1 MTLCRWIIFLCP
13 HAEHAFAEGP
23 GFEGGE
29 RVLPSSLWL
38 LGERHKRDH
47 EEPGRLI
54 ERQPPEDWLVVTFAI
69 ARLWWRLR
77 EHLQLSTSLA

>member
-1 MTLCRWIIFLCP
+1 MPSTLSRRVP
-13 HAEHAFAEGP
+13 DSREV
-23 GFEGGE
+23 E

-38 LGERHKRDH
+38 LGERHKRHH